1 MIGQTLS
8 HYKILS
14 KLGEGGMGEVYLAED
29 TRLDRQVALKV
40 LPPEMAS
47 DPERLERFEREA
59 KAVAALNHPNIVTI
73 FSVEQAGDLQF
84 IAMELVQ
91 GRTLTREIS
100 EGGMSPDRLLELAVP
115 IADALA
121 AAHRQGIT
129 HRDLKPDNIMIGE
142 EGRLKILDFGLAKLG
157 VATADADAPT
167 ALLEPT
173 VTREGSL
180 LGTVAYM
187 SPEQA
192 QGRTVD
198 PRSDVF
204 SLGIILYEMA
214 TGRRPF
220 DGDNSISIL
229 SSVLRDTPTSISDLK
244 PSAPV
249 PLERIIRRCLEKDPE
264 RRYPDALEVRDDL
277 ESLRSDLISGISE
290 AAVAGRPSGGTH
302 ARRARSGPILLGALV
317 AVLLAVL
324 GGWWLQRGSRAR
336 WARNEALPELERIV
350 GEIQFLQEGP
360 DSWKAYE
367 LASEIDQVIPDEPRL
382 ARLWPEFSREIRIT
396 SEPAGAAVFTK
407 YYGEPDSEWKAV
419 GYTPLEPVRYPL
431 GFTRIK
437 LELPGHR
444 PAHDLIWNFGYI
456 ADEWGYELHPEESLP
471 DEMEWVPSGAFMVHI
486 PGLDH
491 LETEP
496 TAAFLIDRHEVTNA
510 QFKEFLDAGGYES
523 DQYWTESF
531 VEDGREIPWREAI
544 ARFVDRTGRPG
555 PATWEVGDHS
565 EGRADYPVTGV
576 SWYEAAAYATWAKK
590 SLPTVFHWNRV
601 AYTVAS
607 AQIIPLSNLAGE
619 ALLPVGATESM
630 NRYGARDLAG
640 NVREWIWNASNRSG
654 NRFILG
660 GGWNDPDYG
669 FNDAY
674 AQSAFDRS
682 PTNGFRCIRYVEKEE
697 NLAALTRAIELPFRD
712 FLAEDP
718 VPDDV
723 FELYLRQ
730 FTYDK
735 SPLDPIIEEELEGPD
750 YLRQKITFD
759 AAYGGERMM
768 AYLYLPR
775 TGTPPYQAVV
785 LFPGSGAIHRR
796 SSDSI
801 SLGRGDFVVKSG
813 RAVLYP
819 IYKGTYER
827 GGELD
832 SDYPEET
839 ALYKDHVIMWGKDL
853 SRSIDYLETR
863 EDIDTDRL
871 AYYGLSWGGAMG
883 GIMPAVEKRFK
894 ANVLYVAGMNFQ
906 RALPEVDQI
915 NYVPRVT
922 QPTLMLNGEL
932 DFFFPTKTSQRPM
945 FELLG
950 TPEEHKKRLV
960 YPGGHSVPRTE
971 MIRETL
977 AWLDR
982 YLGPVE

>member
-1 MIGQTLS
+1 MIGRTLS
-8 HYKILS
+8 HYRILS

-73 FSVEQAGDLQF
+73 FSVEQAGNLQF

-91 GRTLTREIS
+91 GRTLTRLIS
-100 EGGMSPDRLLELAVP
+100 EGGMPPDRLLELALP

-157 VATADADAPT
+157 VATADANAPT

-192 QGRTVD
+192 QGKTVD

-204 SLGIILYEMA
+204 SLGIILYEI
-214 TGRRPF
+214 
-220 DGDNSISIL
+220 SISIL
-229 SSVLRDTPTSISDLK
+229 SSVLRDTPASISDLK

-264 RRYPDALEVRDDL
+264 GRYADAQGLRDDL
-277 ESLRSDLISGISE
+277 ESLRDDLISGIGE
-290 AAVAGRPSGGTH
+290 AAASDRPGGETP
-302 ARRARSGPILLGALV
+302 ARRARWGPIVLGALV
-317 AVLLAVL
+317 LVVVAVLV
-324 GGWWLQRGSRAR
+324 GWGLQRGSRVR

-350 GEIQFLQEGP
+350 DEIQFLQEGP
-360 DSWKAYE
+360 DSWRAYE
-367 LASEIDQVIPDEPRL
+367 LASEIETVIPDEPRL
-382 ARLWPEFSREIRIT
+382 SRLWLEFTREIRIT

-407 YYGEPDSEWKAV
+407 YYGEPEGDWKAL
-419 GYTPLEPVRYPL
+419 GYTPLEAVRYPL
-431 GFTRIK
+431 GFTRIR

-444 PAHDLIWNFGYI
+444 PVHDLIWNIGHI
-456 ADEWGYELHPEESLP
+456 ADEWSYDLHSDGSLPEEV
-471 DEMEWVPSGAFMVHI
+471 EWVPRGAFQVYI

-496 TAAFLIDRHEVTNA
+496 TKAFLIDRHEVTNR
-510 QFKEFLDAGGYES
+510 QYKEFLDAGGYES
-523 DQYWTESF
+523 DQYWTEPL
-531 VEDGREIPWREAI
+531 VEDGREVPWKEAI
-544 ARFVDRTGRPG
+544 GRFVDRTGRPG
-555 PATWEVGDHS
+555 PATWEVGDFPQ
-565 EGRADYPVTGV
+565 GRGEDPVSGV
-576 SWYEAAAYATWAKK
+576 SWYEAAAYAAWAKK

-601 AYTVAS
+601 AFTVAS

-619 ALLPVGATESM
+619 APLALGSTESM
-630 NRYGARDLAG
+630 NRYGVHDLAG
-640 NVREWIWNASNRSG
+640 NVREWVWNASNRSG
-654 NRFILG
+654 DRFILG
-660 GGWNDPDYG
+660 GGWNDPDYA

-682 PTNGFRCIRYVEKEE
+682 PTNGFRCIRYLEKEE
-697 NLAALTRAIELPFRD
+697 NLAALTRGIELPFRD
-712 FLAEDP
+712 FLAERP

-750 YLRQKITFD
+750 YLRQEITFD

-768 AYLYLPR
+768 AYLYLPT
-775 TGTPPYQAVV
+775 TGSPPYQTVV

-796 SSDSI
+796 SSESI
-801 SLGRGDFVVKSG
+801 NLGRGDFVVKSG

-932 DFFFPTKTSQRPM
+932 DFFFPTETSQQPM

-950 TPEEHKKRLV
+950 TPKEHKRRLV